1 MRSSAISSR
10 AVASGS
16 QGRPAV
22 DTALD
27 DTQRLLRDSIREYLT
42 REVPFDRIRQLEL
55 DGGIDEELWRYLAT
69 SGFLGLPFA
78 EPIGGGGSLTD
89 LAVVLEE
96 LTARAAVIPYMETMA
111 AAVALE
117 RHAGADAR
125 PVLEAVTAGRM
136 SISPALSNEL
146 PETSPPSGTLV
157 GGRFSGT
164 RRLVDYA
171 QNVTHHL
178 VSVVEKGRPAL
189 ALIDRA
195 EGGVSMTP
203 LKQIGRTPLANVVYQ
218 DVRAEVIAGP
228 EAVQFLHRLL
238 RVLAAIQCVGNAQQS
253 LNMSVE
259 YVSMR
264 VQFGRPIGTFQAVQH
279 HCANMAT
286 MTLGARFLAY
296 EAAWKL
302 DHGLADDRLLAR
314 AKSWASKT
322 ATEVPMLAHQLHGGI
337 GYTEEYDLHFFSR
350 RGKDRATAW
359 GSADECLSF
368 LADTIA
374 EEPAW
379 Q

>member
-1 MRSSAISSR
+1 M
-10 AVASGS
+10 
-16 QGRPAV
+16 
-22 DTALD
+22 DTSLD
-27 DTQRLLRDSIREYLT
+27 ETQRLLRDSIREYLT
-42 REVPFDRIRQLEL
+42 REVPFDRIRELER
-55 DGGIDEELWRYLAT
+55 DGGVDEELWRYLAT

-78 EPIGGGGSLTD
+78 EPVGGGGSLTD

-117 RHAGADAR
+117 RHALSDAG
-125 PVLEAVTAGRM
+125 PVLEAVAAGLM
-136 SISPALSNEL
+136 SLSPALSNGFPGTAL
-146 PETSPPSGTLV
+146 PSGTFA

-178 VSVVEKGRPAL
+178 VSVAHNGRPAL
-189 ALIDRA
+189 ALVDRT

-203 LKQIGRTPLANVVYQ
+203 LTQIGRTPLANVVYE
-218 DVRAEVIAGP
+218 DVPAEVIAGP
-228 EAVQFLHRLL
+228 EAVQFLRRLL
-238 RVLAAIQCVGNAQQS
+238 PALTAIQCVGNAQQS

-296 EAAWKL
+296 EAVWKL
-302 DHGLADDRLLAR
+302 DHGLADDRLVLR

-359 GSADECLSF
+359 GAADECLSF
-368 LADTIA
+368 LADTLA

-379 Q
+379 R